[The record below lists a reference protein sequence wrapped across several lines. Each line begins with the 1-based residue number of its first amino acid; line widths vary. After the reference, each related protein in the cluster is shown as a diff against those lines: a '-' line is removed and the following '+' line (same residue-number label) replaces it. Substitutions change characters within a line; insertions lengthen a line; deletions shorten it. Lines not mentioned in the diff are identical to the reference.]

1 MIKYRVGSIVQVVE
15 TGETLEITGICQR
28 SPKIAEMRNVD
39 GSDDDKHYS
48 AKPWEGTARLNKY
61 IKDGLVKVVSY

>member
-1 MIKYRVGSIVQVVE
+1 MIKYRVGSIIQVIE
-15 TGETLEITGICQR
+15 TGETLEITNIR
-28 SPKIAEMRNVD
+28 KKSPKIAEMRNID
-39 GSDDDKHYS
+39 GSDDEKHFS